1 MKKHGFSMIELVVS
15 LMLLGIIYLNV
26 AGLFKTNLH
35 QDQVFYGTFADTWNQ
50 YNTVIDA
57 IYNSSS
63 ILLTSSTAKITLSEV
78 ARLEEREKL
87 SNTSTVV
94 QKDSV
99 ILQKLSVQYKLPTQ
113 KEIKYDIFSIN
124 TLDNKITASGGVVH
138 TENINSYLPVHKTRI
153 WTLA

>member
-57 IYNSSS
+57 LYNSI
-63 ILLTSSTAKITLSEV
+63 ILIPCIRKSAIEYLVLMKISFE
-78 ARLEEREKL
+78 
-87 SNTSTVV
+87 
-94 QKDSV
+94 
-99 ILQKLSVQYKLPTQ
+99 
-113 KEIKYDIFSIN
+113 
-124 TLDNKITASGGVVH
+124 
-138 TENINSYLPVHKTRI
+138 
-153 WTLA
+153 